1 MTQKETVLNHLQTAK
16 LTQLEATMKYGILR
30 LGAIIN
36 VLRKEGYEIITHTP
50 QDKGNYAIYEL
61 LGKKMKKQEES
72 KKPSIDINQTDMFG
86 NIKVSFK
93 GYWEEE
99 HNEK

>member
-1 MTQKETVLNHLQTAK
+1 MTQKEKVLNHLQNAK
-16 LTQLEATMKYGILR
+16 LTQLDATMKYGILR

-61 LGKKMKKQEES
+61 LGKKIKEETKKN
-72 KKPSIDINQTDMFG
+72 KPTIDISQTDMFG
-86 NIKVSFK
+86 NIKVSYK
-93 GYWEEE
+93 GYWEEDE
-99 HNEK
+99 N

>member
-61 LGKKMKKQEES
+61 LGKKIKEETKKN
-72 KKPSIDINQTDMFG
+72 KPTIDISQTDMFG
-86 NIKVSFK
+86 NIKVSYK
-93 GYWEEE
+93 GYWEEDE
-99 HNEK
+99 N

>member
-1 MTQKETVLNHLQTAK
+1 MTQKEKVLNHLQNAK

-61 LGKKMKKQEES
+61 LGKKIKEETKKN
-72 KKPSIDINQTDMFG
+72 KPTIDISQTDMFG
-86 NIKVSFK
+86 NIKVSYK
-93 GYWEEE
+93 GYWEEDE
-99 HNEK
+99 N